1 MAMTTEQQRSTKPAW
16 ILALLTSLL
25 GASILFSA
33 YPGINWSMWVAA
45 ACASL
50 IVSRFVSQRRV
61 ETPLLVLCAWA
72 TLLAI
77 GFALRANEFLQV
89 LSVLSVAMLLGL
101 ATITLGAERWGE
113 LSARL
118 LAAVPFLAPFRVLA
132 SSARE
137 AGEAPGAVSSP
148 RSRALIKGSILSVP
162 LAIVLIV
169 LLGSADAVINAG
181 LNRVTAWLPDWSFPG
196 RVVFFLFLLALTL
209 GANAL
214 ATRQIASNLPRFPVI
229 TERVVIGL
237 TEQRMVLWSA
247 AVILWAFVL
256 LQASYLIH
264 PPPAVLGNGVSF
276 AEFARKGFAQ
286 LSFAVT
292 IVGAIILF
300 LEYAR
305 PLSTEAGDRASL
317 RWLEFAL
324 VIALE
329 LVLISAF
336 RRVILYEQSYGF
348 TEARVFAQAY
358 MVGIALAL
366 VALAWEIRSGA
377 ISIALGRR
385 IAEIALGVFTVLLF
399 WNYEAW
405 IVNRNVDRDV
415 STGHFDPSYLTRLS
429 PDATPAITRRVAEIR
444 QPERDTVVALLACK
458 RIPAPRAWYEW
469 NRGVTAAR
477 AAIGNWPHDPC
488 KVASSRPQ
496 GVGADR
502 SD

>member
-1 MAMTTEQQRSTKPAW
+1 MTTSAEQTRSTKAAW
-16 ILALLTSLL
+16 FLALLTSSL
-25 GASILFSA
+25 GAGILFSA
-33 YPGINWSMWVAA
+33 EPGINWSIWVAA
-45 ACASL
+45 ACGSL
-50 IVSRFVSQRRV
+50 ILSRFASMGRV
-61 ETPLLVLCAWA
+61 ERPLIILSAWA
-72 TLLAI
+72 SVLAV
-77 GFALRANEFLQV
+77 GFALTANERLQV

-101 ATITLGAERWGE
+101 ATITLGAKRWAD
-113 LSARL
+113 LSATL
-118 LAAVPFLAPFRVLA
+118 LAAVPLLAPFRVVG
-132 SSARE
+132 STARE
-137 AGEAPGAVSSP
+137 AMDAPGAVSSP
-148 RSRALIKGSILSVP
+148 RSRALIKGTILSVP
-162 LAIVLIV
+162 LVIVLIL

-181 LNRVTAWLPDWSFPG
+181 IQRVTAWLPDWWFPG
-196 RVVFFLFLLALTL
+196 RVVFFLFLLTLTL

-214 ATRQIASNLPRFPVI
+214 SMRQLAAKFPHFPTPTSRI
-229 TERVVIGL
+229 TIGL

-256 LQASYLIH
+256 LQLSYFIH

-292 IVGAIILF
+292 IVAAIILF

-305 PLSTEAGDRASL
+305 PASADDRAGRNLL
-317 RWLEFAL
+317 RLEMAL

-358 MVGIALAL
+358 MVGVGLAL
-366 VALAWEIRSGA
+366 LALAWEIRAAA

-405 IVNRNVDRDV
+405 IVNKNVDRGLA
-415 STGHFDPSYLTRLS
+415 SNRFDPGYFKQLS
-429 PDATPAITRRVAEIR
+429 HDATPAIVKRLPEIP
-444 QPERDTVVALLACK
+444 QPQRDTVVAIIACK
-458 RIPAPRAWYEW
+458 PTPSPLRWYEW
-469 NRGVTAAR
+469 NRGISSAR
-477 AAIGNWPHDPC
+477 AALSSWQHDSC
-488 KVASSRPQ
+488 KVASTSIQPLPSPRT
-496 GVGADR
+496 D
-502 SD
+502 

>member
-1 MAMTTEQQRSTKPAW
+1 MITPPDQQRSTKIAW
-16 ILALLTSLL
+16 ILALITSFL
-25 GASILFSA
+25 GAGILFSA
-33 YPGINWSMWVAA
+33 YPGINWSIWVAT
-45 ACASL
+45 ACGSL
-50 IVSRFVSQRRV
+50 ILSRFVSVSRV
-61 ETPLLVLCAWA
+61 ETPLLALSGWA
-72 TLLAI
+72 MLLAI
-77 GFALRANEFLQV
+77 GFALTANEALQV

-101 ATITLGAERWGE
+101 ATITLGAEHWSE

-118 LAAVPFLAPFRVLA
+118 LAAVPFLAPFRVVA

-137 AGEAPGAVSSP
+137 AAEAPGAVASP

-162 LAIVLIV
+162 LVLVLIA
-169 LLGSADAVINAG
+169 LLGSADAVVNAG
-181 LNRVTAWLPDWSFPG
+181 IERVTAWLPDWSFPS
-196 RVVFFLFLLALTL
+196 RVLFFVFLLTLTL

-214 ATRQIASNLPRFPVI
+214 AVRQIAAKFPRFPAVTGRI
-229 TERVVIGL
+229 TIGI

-247 AVILWAFVL
+247 AVVLWAFVL
-256 LQASYLIH
+256 LQASYFIH

-292 IVGAIILF
+292 IVSAIVLF

-305 PLSTEAGDRASL
+305 PASTDAGARANL
-317 RWLEFAL
+317 RRLEVAL

-336 RRVILYEQSYGF
+336 RRVILYEQGYGF

-366 VALAWEIRSGA
+366 VALAAEIRNGV

-385 IAEIALGVFTVLLF
+385 VAEIALGVFTVLLF

-405 IVNRNVDRDV
+405 IVDRNVDRDV
-415 STGHFDPSYLTRLS
+415 STGHFDPTYVIRLS
-429 PDATPAITRRVAEIR
+429 PDATPALIKRAAEIR
-444 QPERDTVVALLACK
+444 QPERDTLVALLSCK
-458 RIPAPRAWYEW
+458 RVPAPRPWYEW
-469 NRGVTAAR
+469 NRGISAAR
-477 AAIGNWPHDPC
+477 AAFGSWPHESC
-488 KVASSRPQ
+488 NVATSRVQPLPQ
-496 GVGADR
+496 RR

>member
-1 MAMTTEQQRSTKPAW
+1 MPTPAEQHRSTKPAW
-16 ILALLTSLL
+16 VLALATSVL
-25 GASILFSA
+25 GAGVLFSA
-33 YPGINWSMWVAA
+33 YPGVNWPIWVAA

-50 IVSRFVSQRRV
+50 VLSRFVSLGRV
-61 ETPLLVLCAWA
+61 EKPLIILSAWA
-72 TLLAI
+72 ILLAI
-77 GFALRANEFLQV
+77 GFALTANESLQV

-101 ATITLGAERWGE
+101 ATITLGAERWRD
-113 LSARL
+113 LSASL
-118 LAAVPFLAPFRVLA
+118 LAAGPFLAPFRVVGSTA
-132 SSARE
+132 HE
-137 AGEAPGAVSSP
+137 ALNAPGAVSSP
-148 RSRALIKGSILSVP
+148 RSRALVKGTVLSVP
-162 LAIVLIV
+162 LVIVLIL

-181 LNRVTAWLPDWSFPG
+181 IDRVTSWLPDWSFPG
-196 RVVFFLFLLALTL
+196 RVLFFLFLLTLTL

-214 ATRQIASNLPRFPVI
+214 SMRQVAAKFPRFPQP
-229 TERVVIGL
+229 TTRVTVGL

-247 AVILWAFVL
+247 AVVLWAFVL
-256 LQASYLIH
+256 LQLSYFVH

-292 IVGAIILF
+292 IVAAIILF

-305 PLSTEAGDRASL
+305 PEHSDARDGSNL
-317 RWLEFAL
+317 RRLELAL

-358 MVGIALAL
+358 MVVIGLAL
-366 VALAWEIRSGA
+366 VALAWEIRTGA

-405 IVNRNVDRDV
+405 IVNKNVDRQIA
-415 STGHFDPSYLTRLS
+415 TGRFDPAYFNQLS
-429 PDATPAITRRVAEIR
+429 LDAIPAIVKRLPAIP
-444 QPERDTVVALLACK
+444 QADHDVVAAVLACK
-458 RIPAPRAWYEW
+458 RIPAPLPWYEW
-469 NRGVTAAR
+469 NRSVSAAR
-477 AAIGNWPHDPC
+477 AAVQNWRHDSC
-488 KVASSRPQ
+488 KVASGRIQSLPSPRP
-496 GVGADR
+496 D
-502 SD
+502 